1 MGARDRAYF
10 ELTAKGSEELALRT
24 YRLDAKIRNIL
35 FLIQKGYPTIEGIL
49 ENSIFPR
56 EEVVERLR
64 ELLRGHFI
72 SLHGEKVTV
81 PTTIMT
87 GPSSGPNS
95 GPNSGPDSRSSGPIT
110 RYSEAAPAPAPAE
123 AEPVVQNS
131 TFYFGGL

>member
-10 ELTAKGSEELALRT
+10 ELTTKGSEELALRT

-56 EEVVERLR
+56 EEVVDRLR
-64 ELLRGHFI
+64 ELLRAHFI
-72 SLHGEKVTV
+72 TLHGDK
-81 PTTIMT
+81 PGAAPSTIMT
-87 GPSSGPNS
+87 PP
-95 GPNSGPDSRSSGPIT
+95 PDTRSSGPH
-110 RYSEAAPAPAPAE
+110 APEPE
-123 AEPVVQNS
+123 SEPVVQNS